1 MTDPREYTEEERARA
16 LVAEQLRRISH
27 ELMRGDHRAS
37 ELGAMAERLRTEA
50 EELAGVDDRV
60 RDFTRFAEPGIMPTP
75 ADGEEFFNSP
85 DRPVSGLG
93 HPWSIPLR
101 VFRKGDRAVSDVVL
115 GRGFEGAP
123 HMAHGG
129 FVAAIFDDLLGFL
142 LMLEGVMAF
151 TASLTVNF
159 HRGTP
164 IGAPLRFE
172 AWTDRTDGR
181 KLFLA
186 GECRDANG
194 ELLTSSEGLFIDARD
209 HFDALVAGEG
219 QVD

>member
-1 MTDPREYTEEERARA
+1 MTNPREYTEEERART

-27 ELMRGDHRAS
+27 ELMRGDHPAS
-37 ELGAMAERLRTEA
+37 ELGEMAERLRNEA
-50 EELAGVDDRV
+50 DGLTGADDRV
-60 RDFTRFAEPGIMPTP
+60 RDLTRFAEPGIMPTP
-75 ADGEEFFNSP
+75 DDGEEFFNSP

-142 LMLEGVMAF
+142 LMMEGVMAF

-164 IGAPLRFE
+164 IGAPLHFE

-209 HFDALVAGEG
+209 HFDALVAGEAH
-219 QVD
+219 VD